1 MNTIKV
7 IFVEPGKF
15 AEVREIPASMETF
28 KSILTCKPVSGQIKQ
43 IYPFEDE
50 VAIVID
56 EDEKFNNT
64 APNRALIIDHRIR
77 DILYGTFLV
86 CGLGEENYESLSP
99 ELCDKY
105 KDMFYWPE
113 RFEIGK
119 NGIMRWICSSIF

>member
-99 ELCDKY
+99 ELSCSASG
-105 KDMFYWPE
+105 WVL
-113 RFEIGK
+113 
-119 NGIMRWICSSIF
+119 NGVEPISVASFIMTHALRII